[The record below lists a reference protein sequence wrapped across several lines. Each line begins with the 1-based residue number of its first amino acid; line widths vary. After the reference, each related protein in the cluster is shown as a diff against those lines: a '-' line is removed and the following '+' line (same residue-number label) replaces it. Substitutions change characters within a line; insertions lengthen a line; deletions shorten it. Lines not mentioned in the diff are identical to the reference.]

1 MKMKIIRIMRKSLI
15 GIVLLGMLLLL
26 SSCWDRREINDVAFV
41 LASAID
47 KEGDNIR
54 VSVLIPLPGNM
65 GGTGS
70 GGGGGSG
77 GQKPFAIK
85 TDTGKTVR
93 EAVSKL
99 QFRLPRHLF
108 FGHRRVIIIG
118 EDLAKQEGILTMID
132 AVTRTPENR
141 LTAFIAISEGKAV
154 DLLNADTRLERFSA
168 ESMRELLQSDASVRV
183 SLKDVIS
190 KVIAVGND
198 AFFPYMEKVK
208 TKIKG
213 QEAEDILIEG
223 FALTHDGKMKGV
235 LNGNAAIGLRLLN
248 HQFRSYD
255 ETFNDEGN
263 YLTIAINQ
271 ADVSIKPVMTNG
283 TLSFRI
289 HSTVKASVNEDRN
302 LDRNYDDYK
311 QRRQIELIVQQR
323 VIDNIKLAIANMQR
337 ANSDAIGFG
346 LYVHRAFPQLW
357 TKQYRDEWETIFR
370 ETKFEVTATANL
382 FRLGMS
388 GENLGR
394 KDQ

>member
-1 MKMKIIRIMRKSLI
+1 MKIIRILRNSLI

-26 SSCWDRREINDVAFV
+26 SGCWDRREINDVAFV

-85 TDTGKTVR
+85 TETGKTVR

-99 QFRLPRHLF
+99 QYRLPRHLF
-108 FGHRRVIIIG
+108 FGHRRVIVIG
-118 EDLAKQEGILTMID
+118 EELARQDGVSTIID
-132 AVTRTPENR
+132 AVTRIPENR
-141 LTAFIAISEGKAV
+141 LTAFIAITEGKAV
-154 DLLNADTRLERFSA
+154 DVLNADTRLERFSA

-183 SLKDVIS
+183 SLKDVIN
-190 KVIAVGND
+190 KIIAVGND
-198 AFFPYMEKVK
+198 AFFPYVEKVK

-213 QEAEDILIEG
+213 QEAEDVNIEG
-223 FALTHDGKMKGV
+223 FVLTHNGKMKGV
-235 LNGNAAIGLRLLN
+235 VKGNAAIGLRLLN
-248 HQFRSYD
+248 RQFRKYD

-263 YLTIAINQ
+263 YLTIAINE
-271 ADVSIKPVMTNG
+271 ADVRIKPVLKNG
-283 TLSFRI
+283 KLAFRI
-289 HSTVKASVNEDRN
+289 HSMVKASINEDRN

-311 QRRQIELIVQQR
+311 QRRQIEQMVQQQ
-323 VIDNIKLAIANMQR
+323 VVNNIKLAIENMQR
-337 ANSDAIGFG
+337 TNCDAIGFG
-346 LYVHRAFPQLW
+346 LYAYRAYPQLW
-357 TKQYRDEWETIFR
+357 TNEYRKEWETIFK
-370 ETKFEVTATANL
+370 ETEFEVTATTNL

-388 GENLGR
+388 SENLGR